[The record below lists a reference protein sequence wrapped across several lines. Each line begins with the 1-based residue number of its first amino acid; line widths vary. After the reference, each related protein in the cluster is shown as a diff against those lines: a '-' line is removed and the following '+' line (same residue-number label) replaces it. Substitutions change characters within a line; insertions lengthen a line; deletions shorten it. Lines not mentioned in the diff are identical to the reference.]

1 MRFKVNNK
9 YVVDAKSHDDAI
21 RVIKMLDAMETYSI
35 RWIDTYAKSQGY
47 GSDFWRYDAE
57 IKANNVKEALEKLA
71 KMVALGGTGTANC
84 LVMHVSNSHAT
95 YQFSG
100 RLSDLLKKTK
110 EQLGDSIETEHEDE
124 RQTEM
129 AIRFAV
135 KEGKNQHGYYEY
147 QGNADVAQV
156 RRVLKRLGYHDKGY
170 NKNPAGM
177 MNRLTFYFADS
188 VKEQLGDS
196 VKDRTVMGL
205 GKFPY
210 EYWLK
215 NNDDKW
221 FLAAFSKTKYNRSQ
235 IEALRKENM
244 LKNGKLPDYQEKIDD
259 SFRDARTISP
269 WALSRGKRILSEDG
283 DKATVVSVKG
293 NRRNGYDVVVKLDD
307 GSTDEW
313 YYMPDDV
320 ITLTDSINDAEP
332 DTDVDLD
339 FLIKDEFEAIDGY
352 RKMIAKTSN
361 PQLLSVLSHILD
373 EETEHVEEL
382 RAAQAGVYE
391 VKDSIKDGR
400 ASPDTELDRAHIDY
414 DDYDEP
420 TRGTHYFEFGNKSDA
435 EEAKRYLSAK
445 GYNPGNVKTKR
456 DGSDTYY
463 VLQFRE

>member
-9 YVVDAKSHDDAI
+9 YVVDAKSYDDAI

-35 RWIDTYAKSQGY
+35 RWIDTYAKAQGY
-47 GSDFWRYDAE
+47 GPDFWRYDAE

-71 KMVALGGTGTANC
+71 KKVALGGTGTANC

-100 RLSDLLKKTK
+100 RLSELLKKTK

-188 VKEQLGDS
+188 VK
-196 VKDRTVMGL
+196 
-205 GKFPY
+205 
-210 EYWLK
+210 
-215 NNDDKW
+215 
-221 FLAAFSKTKYNRSQ
+221 
-235 IEALRKENM
+235 
-244 LKNGKLPDYQEKIDD
+244 
-259 SFRDARTISP
+259 DARTISP
-269 WALSRGKRILSEDG
+269 WALSPGKRILSEDG
-283 DKATVVSVKG
+283 DKATVISVKG
-293 NRRNGYDVVVKLDD
+293 DRRNGYDVVVKLDD
-307 GSTDEW
+307 GSRDEW
-313 YYMPDDV
+313 YYESDDV
-320 ITLTDSINDAEP
+320 ITLTDSVKDAELEA
-332 DTDVDLD
+332 DVNLD
-339 FLIKDEFEAIDGY
+339 FLIKDELEAIDGY

-391 VKDSIKDGR
+391 VKDSIKDGH
-400 ASPDTELDRAHIDY
+400 ASPDTELDHAHINY

-420 TRGTHYFEFGNKSDA
+420 TRGTHYFEFANKSDA
-435 EEAKRYLSAK
+435 EEAKKYLSAK

-456 DGSDTYY
+456 DGLDTYY
-463 VLQFRE
+463 ILQFKE